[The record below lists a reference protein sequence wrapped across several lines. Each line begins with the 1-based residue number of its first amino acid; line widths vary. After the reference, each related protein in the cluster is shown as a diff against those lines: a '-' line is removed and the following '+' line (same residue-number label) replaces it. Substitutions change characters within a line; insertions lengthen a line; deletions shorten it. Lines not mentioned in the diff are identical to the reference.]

1 MSSEKMNK
9 IGGLA
14 QFLSQATVEDAQK
27 AAQALDVVQID
38 IDKLI
43 PDPYNAYGLRDVD
56 SLAGM
61 IASNNF
67 HVEAIEVR
75 PMEDGN
81 YMIISGHRR
90 RAAWEMLLKEGATE
104 KRELPCIVRRFED
117 MHIQVDNDNGVAE
130 EAVITAEQQANIA
143 LILANRGQRK
153 EKTIQEELWEI
164 QQLEPYVRLM
174 YKQMGRPHERGQFKS
189 FFASVLNITPNVLQ
203 KMKNLLRLIPRA
215 QMALADKEINKSVAV
230 EISGLEK
237 DEQDR
242 VLDLIFSG
250 ELENS
255 YMAMLDFKKRL
266 KSDGETADEITDEDE
281 DEEED
286 FSDGAEDG
294 HTGFAGFSPLD
305 DLSGDD
311 EPQDEGFGAEPAPP
325 RIEDE
330 ARGMGYGEPLPPVPA
345 QEGSYED
352 KAEALGQTRLI
363 EDKKDDIP
371 EPPDTGN
378 PQADAHK
385 WFITIIQPEIDRLE
399 KIMEECIAKK
409 KFYEA
414 SNEKGAAFQAARW
427 DTCRSYLALKIIALK
442 DKD

>member
-1 MSSEKMNK
+1 MSEKMNK

-14 QFLSQATVEDAQK
+14 QFLSQATVEDAQR

-90 RAAWEMLLKEGATE
+90 RAAWEMLLEEGATE
-104 KRELPCIVRRFED
+104 KRELPCIIRRFED

-130 EAVITAEQQANIA
+130 DAVITAEQQANIA

-189 FFASVLNITPNVLQ
+189 FFASVLNITPNILQ

-255 YMAMLDFKKRL
+255 YMAMLDYKKRL
-266 KSDGETADEITDEDE
+266 KSDGETPDESTDEDE
-281 DEEED
+281 EDDISDGEED
-286 FSDGAEDG
+286 GQ
-294 HTGFAGFSPLD
+294 TGFAGFSPLD
-305 DLSGDD
+305 DLSEED
-311 EPQDEGFGAEPAPP
+311 ETQDEAPKAETAPP

-330 ARGMGYGEPLPPVPA
+330 ARDMGYGEPLPPVPA
-345 QEGSYED
+345 SSGESYEE

-378 PQADAHK
+378 PQSDAHK
-385 WFITIIQPEIDRLE
+385 WFIAIIQPEIDRLE
-399 KIMEECIAKK
+399 RIMEECIAKK

-414 SNEKGAAFQAARW
+414 SDEKGAAFQAARW
-427 DTCRSYLALKIIALK
+427 DTCRSYLAMKIIALK

>member
-1 MSSEKMNK
+1 MSEKINK

-27 AAQALDVVQID
+27 AAQAPDVVQID

-43 PDPYNAYGLRDVD
+43 PDPFNAYGLRDVD

-75 PMEDGN
+75 PVEDGN

-90 RAAWEMLLKEGATE
+90 RAAWEMLLEEGATE

-130 EAVITAEQQANIA
+130 DAVITAEQQANIA

-164 QQLEPYVRLM
+164 QQLEPYVRLL
-174 YKQMGRPHERGQFKS
+174 YKQLGRPHERGQFKS

-203 KMKNLLRLIPRA
+203 KKKNLLRLIPRA

-255 YMAMLDFKKRL
+255 YMAMLDYKKRL

-281 DEEED
+281 EED
-286 FSDGAEDG
+286 ISDGAEDE
-294 HTGFAGFSPLD
+294 HTGFAGASPLD
-305 DLSGDD
+305 DLPEEGDD
-311 EPQDEGFGAEPAPP
+311 EPQVEKYPEAETAPP

-330 ARGMGYGEPLPPVPA
+330 ARDMGYGEPLPPVPA
-345 QEGSYED
+345 QEGSYEE
-352 KAEALGQTRLI
+352 KVEALGQTRLI

-378 PQADAHK
+378 PQNDVHR
-385 WFITIIQPEIDRLE
+385 WFIAIIQPEIDRLE
-399 KIMEECIAKK
+399 KIKEECIAKK
-409 KFYEA
+409 KFYEE
-414 SNEKGAAFQAARW
+414 SDEKGAAFKAARW
-427 DTCRSYLALKIIALK
+427 DTCRSYLAMKIIALK
-442 DKD
+442 EKD